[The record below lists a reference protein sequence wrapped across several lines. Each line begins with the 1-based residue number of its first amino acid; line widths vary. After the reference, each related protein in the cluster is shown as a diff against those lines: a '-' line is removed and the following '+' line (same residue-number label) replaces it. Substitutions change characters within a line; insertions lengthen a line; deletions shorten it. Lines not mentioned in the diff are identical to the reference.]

1 LLSTKGWAF
10 QMPEPLEHHLSPATG
25 LDTWVGGI
33 PVTAEAEAGGLHVVL
48 QITPGPYFLGE
59 LLAANIS
66 LSNDSRITYTL
77 ARSLHS
83 AVFVSMSGESRPQ
96 YVLPV
101 ATDHSHP
108 PMTSTLAPGD
118 TMTMHL
124 FVPVS
129 NTGEVTLQTSASF
142 RQTITGPDGSKRIT
156 RGPSPLDGQWP
167 SIRMSVDAATPSDRQ
182 ITLHRE
188 GTQVQI
194 SAPLAARAHLY
205 YLYTVRCHEGTGTVF
220 TGNFW
225 WEPIATTIV
234 QEPNC
239 GDYGSQVIQ
248 WSYAVSAP
256 GYAIASGHADS

>member
-1 LLSTKGWAF
+1 LPSTKGRAF
-10 QMPEPLEHHLSPATG
+10 QMPEALDHHQSSTASR
-25 LDTWVGGI
+25 DTWVGGS

-48 QITPGPYFLGE
+48 EVTPGPYFLGE
-59 LLAANIS
+59 LLAANIVLRNNS
-66 LSNDSRITYTL
+66 PVTYTL
-77 ARSLHS
+77 DRSLHS
-83 AVFVSMSGESRPQ
+83 AVFVRMSGESGPQ

-108 PMTSTLAPGD
+108 PMTSPLAPGD
-118 TMTMHL
+118 TLRMHL

-129 NTGEVTLQTSASF
+129 HTGEVTLQTSA
-142 RQTITGPDGSKRIT
+142 RVPTDHPGPDGRKRTT

-167 SIRMSVDAATPSDRQ
+167 AIRMAVDAATPSDRQ
-182 ITLHRE
+182 ITLQRE
-188 GTQVQI
+188 GSQVQI

-205 YLYTVRCHEGTGTVF
+205 YLYTVQCHEGTGTLY

-225 WEPIATTIV
+225 WEPLAITLL
-234 QEPNC
+234 QEPMCDDSGN
-239 GDYGSQVIQ
+239 QVIQ